1 MSMIDI
7 SKKLSNDKP
16 VIKIAEGKEYKINN
30 SKNTMLLIN
39 QEMQNNKNELAAMD
53 KVVKLALGQN
63 AFQEIESMELSFA
76 DYKVLFIGIM
86 AGVSDQ
92 SYEEVE
98 KNFNPAKDKQESW
111 YDLLE
116 DYDLIEAS
124 FAKQYGI
131 RLRNEQDMTWS
142 EFATLL
148 SGLMPDTPLGQI
160 ISIRAEKDKEVIKR
174 FTKDQKRIQSDWKR
188 RQSKNVDKESYED
201 AMNAFKNMF
210 ISMANSK

>member
-1 MSMIDI
+1 M
-7 SKKLSNDKP
+7 KKWKR
-16 VIKIAEGKEYKINN
+16 I
-30 SKNTMLLIN
+30 LIH
-39 QEMQNNKNELAAMD
+39 
-53 KVVKLALGQN
+53 
-63 AFQEIESMELSFA
+63 
-76 DYKVLFIGIM
+76 
-86 AGVSDQ
+86 
-92 SYEEVE
+92 
-98 KNFNPAKDKQESW
+98 PAKDKQESW

>member
-1 MSMIDI
+1 M
-7 SKKLSNDKP
+7 KKQKR
-16 VIKIAEGKEYKINN
+16 I
-30 SKNTMLLIN
+30 LIH
-39 QEMQNNKNELAAMD
+39 
-53 KVVKLALGQN
+53 
-63 AFQEIESMELSFA
+63 
-76 DYKVLFIGIM
+76 
-86 AGVSDQ
+86 
-92 SYEEVE
+92 
-98 KNFNPAKDKQESW
+98 PAKDKQESW

-160 ISIRAEKDKEVIKR
+160 ISIRSEKDKEVIKR

-201 AMNAFKNMF
+201 AMNTFKNMF

>member
-1 MSMIDI
+1 M
-7 SKKLSNDKP
+7 KKQKR
-16 VIKIAEGKEYKINN
+16 I
-30 SKNTMLLIN
+30 LIH
-39 QEMQNNKNELAAMD
+39 
-53 KVVKLALGQN
+53 
-63 AFQEIESMELSFA
+63 
-76 DYKVLFIGIM
+76 
-86 AGVSDQ
+86 
-92 SYEEVE
+92 
-98 KNFNPAKDKQESW
+98 PAKDKQESW

-160 ISIRAEKDKEVIKR
+160 ISIRAEKDKEIIKR

-201 AMNAFKNMF
+201 ARNAFKNMF

>member
-1 MSMIDI
+1 M
-7 SKKLSNDKP
+7 KK
-16 VIKIAEGKEYKINN
+16 YKRI
-30 SKNTMLLIN
+30 LIH
-39 QEMQNNKNELAAMD
+39 
-53 KVVKLALGQN
+53 
-63 AFQEIESMELSFA
+63 
-76 DYKVLFIGIM
+76 
-86 AGVSDQ
+86 
-92 SYEEVE
+92 
-98 KNFNPAKDKQESW
+98 PAKDKQESW

-160 ISIRAEKDKEVIKR
+160 ISIRAEKDKEIIKR